1 MARPHGVAHLFVHEG
16 RSPDEVA
23 RFSSRAE
30 ELGMSVSER
39 VPLLQRDFLD
49 DSPAPGTGDRAAVPM
64 CMHDYTNEAGLVR
77 LKLCWR
83 MTGCTE

>member
-1 MARPHGVAHLFVHEG
+1 MARPHGVAHLCVHEG